1 MAIANKNNPKHKN
14 ININQYFKKKLRKYF
29 TNFFLKISKFKKIK
43 YPETLNFNK
52 VSIDTSNYYSEMCA
66 LSTKYNTDKSPYN
79 QNSFRHAYTGVY
91 HFLFKK
97 ISYNKLKICEIGV
110 LKNESI
116 KLLRDY
122 FKNSELFA
130 FDNELELLKKAKEDN
145 LKNVH
150 YNLIN
155 VKDKVNIINT
165 FSDLGVYFDIIID
178 DSTHE
183 FNDQIRLIKCLVNF
197 LKPGGT
203 LIIEDIYEDNDEK
216 NYYHSLSEYRNL
228 FQEIY
233 FIETKHRNIFTP
245 LWNNNKILILEK
257 KN

>member
-1 MAIANKNNPKHKN
+1 MVY
-14 ININQYFKKKLRKYF
+14 INIYKLKKKKIIKYFKIKLRKYLTRIF
-29 TNFFLKISKFKKIK
+29 IRIAKFKKIK
-43 YPETLNFNK
+43 FPSAQNFNK
-52 VSIDTSNYYSEMCA
+52 IVIDTSNYYSAMCK

-97 ISYNKLKICEIGV
+97 VYHKELKICEIGV

-122 FKNSELFA
+122 FVNSEIFA
-130 FDNELELLKKAKEDN
+130 FDNELELIKNAKKDN

-150 YNLIN
+150 YRQVNVKSEKNLIDTFNN
-155 VKDKVNIINT
+155 VKVH
-165 FSDLGVYFDIIID
+165 FDIIID

-183 FNDQIRLIKCLVNF
+183 FDDQIRLIKSLVNY
-197 LKPGGT
+197 LKPGGMI
-203 LIIEDIYEDNDEK
+203 IIEDIYEDNDEK
-216 NYYHSLSEYRNL
+216 NYYEFLSEYRYL

-233 FIETKHRNIFTP
+233 FIETKHHNVFTP
-245 LWNNNKILILEK
+245 LWNNNKILVLEK
-257 KN
+257 KL